1 MISVNKR
8 WDKKLNVH
16 IKNSLRCSED
26 AQEMLFLDFLH
37 SQEILLR
44 KKQTNALNIRAIL
57 VSLNGE
63 NQTSVY
69 HKWLLVNVDL
79 KFTKT

>member
-1 MISVNKR
+1 M
-8 WDKKLNVH
+8 H
-16 IKNSLRCSED
+16 IENSLRCSED
-26 AQEMLFLDFLH
+26 AQEMLILDFLH

-44 KKQTNALNIRAIL
+44 KKQINVLNIRAIL

-79 KFTKT
+79 KFTKK

>member
-16 IKNSLRCSED
+16 IENSLRCSED
-26 AQEMLFLDFLH
+26 AQEMLILDFLH

-44 KKQTNALNIRAIL
+44 KKQINVLNIRAIL

-69 HKWLLVNVDL
+69 HKWLLVNVNL
-79 KFTKT
+79 KFTKK

>member
-1 MISVNKR
+1 M
-8 WDKKLNVH
+8 H
-16 IKNSLRCSED
+16 IENSLRCSED
-26 AQEMLFLDFLH
+26 AQEMLILDFLH

-44 KKQTNALNIRAIL
+44 RKQTNVLNIRAIL